1 MAGILVVGLALAIF
15 IYVGAGPADDSS
27 AERLEDSKRYLRQM
41 ELYGGTA
48 NVLASQIR
56 EWFDGLWHGRR
67 LAFTVAGL
75 SAGLAGAAYL
85 ALTPRPAAS
94 GGDYSGPGSGR
105 AR

>member
-1 MAGILVVGLALAIF
+1 VAGILIAGLAPAIF
-15 IYVGAGPADDSS
+15 IYVGAGPVDDPS

-67 LAFTVAGL
+67 LAFTVAAL
-75 SAGLAGAAYL
+75 VAVLAGVAYL
-85 ALTPRPAAS
+85 VLTPRPAGS